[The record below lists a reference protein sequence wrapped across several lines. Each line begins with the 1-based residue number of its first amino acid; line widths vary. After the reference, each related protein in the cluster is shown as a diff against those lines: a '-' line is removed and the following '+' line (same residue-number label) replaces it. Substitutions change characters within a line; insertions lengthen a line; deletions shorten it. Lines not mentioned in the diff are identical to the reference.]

1 MLKLKKKERYLLR
14 VILLLVIVF
23 LVFPA
28 FIGENSIIS
37 IHDNLDS
44 NAAWAK
50 MIKDNDSFF
59 TLNSPTP
66 SFNNLS
72 TLYFMQVNY
81 SLYSAIFCLLPTFFA
96 YMINYYI
103 AIIVGFVSML
113 ILLKRLGI
121 EDDLAVALGVYIHG
135 LAGSLAGQKKG
146 EHSIIAR
153 DILDNIG
160 EVLRRGTK

>member
-59 TLNSPTP
+59 
-66 SFNNLS
+66 
-72 TLYFMQVNY
+72 Y
-81 SLYSAIFCLLPTFFA
+81 A
-96 YMINYYI
+96 
-103 AIIVGFVSML
+103 
-113 ILLKRLGI
+113 
-121 EDDLAVALGVYIHG
+121 
-135 LAGSLAGQKKG
+135 
-146 EHSIIAR
+146 
-153 DILDNIG
+153 
-160 EVLRRGTK
+160 